1 MDKIIGTHQKANKQT
16 SEHWVSL
23 SDLMAGLMMVFLFI
37 SVAYM
42 RYVQI
47 ERNKIKEVAV
57 AYQNTQ
63 VALYNALDA
72 EFTDDLP
79 KWDAEIDKNT
89 LEFRFKSP
97 EVLFSNGSDVLKQNF
112 KSILD
117 DFFPRYMKVLNS
129 FRSDITEI
137 RIEGHTSSDWI
148 GAASSDIAYF
158 RNMELSQGR
167 TRAVLEYI
175 YGMNSVAEHRSW
187 VKQAFSAV
195 GYSSAHPV
203 LDGNGHEDS
212 ERSRRVT
219 FKVLTNAELQI
230 RRIIQE

>member
-72 EFTDDLP
+72 EFTQ
-79 KWDAEIDKNT
+79 
-89 LEFRFKSP
+89 R
-97 EVLFSNGSDVLKQNF
+97 G
-112 KSILD
+112 
-117 DFFPRYMKVLNS
+117 
-129 FRSDITEI
+129 
-137 RIEGHTSSDWI
+137 
-148 GAASSDIAYF
+148 IA
-158 RNMELSQGR
+158 LC
-167 TRAVLEYI
+167 
-175 YGMNSVAEHRSW
+175 
-187 VKQAFSAV
+187 
-195 GYSSAHPV
+195 
-203 LDGNGHEDS
+203 
-212 ERSRRVT
+212 
-219 FKVLTNAELQI
+219 
-230 RRIIQE
+230 